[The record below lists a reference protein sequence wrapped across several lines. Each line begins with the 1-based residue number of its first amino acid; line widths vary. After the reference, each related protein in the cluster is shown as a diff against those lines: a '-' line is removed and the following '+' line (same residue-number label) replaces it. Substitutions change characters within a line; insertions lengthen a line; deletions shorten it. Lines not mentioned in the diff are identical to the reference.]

1 MHQSFRNG
9 FEKTAIDGASVL
21 AGLGVLGALGGLG
34 ALAGAGL
41 TGQKKVIHARQGKD
55 YTPESFI
62 ERHPVATGALSL
74 GMAPALSQA
83 YSQMELDRENP
94 KVRQAFKEH
103 PLATA
108 YQASGMM

>member
-9 FEKTAIDGASVL
+9 FEKKADGIHPVL
-21 AGLGVLGALGGLG
+21 AGLGILGLLGGVG
-34 ALAGAGL
+34 ALAGASL

-62 ERHPVATGALSL
+62 ENHPVAAGAMSL

-83 YSQMELDRENP
+83 YSQQELDRENP

-103 PLATA
+103 PLSTA
-108 YQASGMM
+108 YQAAGMM